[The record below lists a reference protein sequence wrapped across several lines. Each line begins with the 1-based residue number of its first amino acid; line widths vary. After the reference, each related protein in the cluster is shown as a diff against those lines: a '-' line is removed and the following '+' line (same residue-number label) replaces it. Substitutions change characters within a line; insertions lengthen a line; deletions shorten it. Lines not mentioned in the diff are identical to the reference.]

1 MGVRVWGWDKGVVVW
16 DKQLGGRAGYN
27 TIGASQ
33 QHCSHLNSMCQ
44 AAICL
49 ILNTNGCHGSTSI
62 GDGIRDEKT
71 RFWSFGQCS
80 SNIESL
86 DSLKSIS

>member
-1 MGVRVWGWDKGVVVW
+1 
-16 DKQLGGRAGYN
+16 
-27 TIGASQ
+27 
-33 QHCSHLNSMCQ
+33 MCQ

-62 GDGIRDEKT
+62 GDGIRDEKKH
-71 RFWSFGQCS
+71 FWNFGQCS

-86 DSLKSIS
+86 ESLKSISYFMLIPADVNPILADGDPCTPKLPGMES